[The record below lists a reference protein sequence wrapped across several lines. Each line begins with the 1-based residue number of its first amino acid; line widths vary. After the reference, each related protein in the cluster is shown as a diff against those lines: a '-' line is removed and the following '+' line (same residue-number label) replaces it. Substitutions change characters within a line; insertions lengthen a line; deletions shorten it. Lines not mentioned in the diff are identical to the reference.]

1 MLDIVVKVL
10 TWYRGEKSLFAKA
23 KKTFTSYY
31 THEFDCGILNFQMI
45 KMKKNNLTDRR
56 HWILHAAPSTQ
67 TNDILAV

>member
-10 TWYRGEKSLFAKA
+10 TWYSGEKSLFAKA

-56 HWILHAAPSTQ
+56 H
-67 TNDILAV
+67 